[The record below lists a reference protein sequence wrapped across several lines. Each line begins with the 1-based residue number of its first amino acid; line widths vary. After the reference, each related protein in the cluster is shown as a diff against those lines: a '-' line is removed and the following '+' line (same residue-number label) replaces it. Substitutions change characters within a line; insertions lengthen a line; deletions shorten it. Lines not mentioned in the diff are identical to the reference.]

1 MESVAERKHLRGLVS
16 FDQGSEPQEGCARVI
31 RRQRRAT
38 AGEVGAL
45 FKMHVGDDERLALRP
60 EERAV
65 AERF

>member
-1 MESVAERKHLRGLVS
+1 MEGVAEREHLRGLVC
-16 FDQGSEPQEGCARVI
+16 FNEGREPQQGRARII
-31 RRQRRAT
+31 RRQRRA
-38 AGEVGAL
+38 AASEVGAL